1 MREKCG
7 QNNSEYG
14 HLLRSGN
21 LNKLLS
27 SNKLLYR
34 SAYKYQTFIINVLIV
49 NAKQLHGRKKPFRC
63 FIQEQGR
70 FILLVVAKF
79 ILSLLV
85 NIKQLT
91 ETRMIAP
98 YLNHASLALIYF

>member
-1 MREKCG
+1 MRKKCG
-7 QNNSEYG
+7 KNAAKITPNTDTFYAVEISTNYYQD
-14 HLLRSGN
+14 RST
-21 LNKLLS
+21 
-27 SNKLLYR
+27 
-34 SAYKYQTFIINVLIV
+34 YKYQTVIVNVLIV
-49 NAKQLHGRKKPFRC
+49 NAKQLDGRKKPFRC

-70 FILLVVAKF
+70 SILLVVAKF
-79 ILSLLV
+79 ILSLQV